1 MRGQKGKRAKRMG
14 EKGTDRVKILRNV
27 SKVEKKRH
35 EQSYIVLTTNLI
47 VCVHKIGMKD
57 IDLFLY

>member
-1 MRGQKGKRAKRMG
+1 MG

-57 IDLFLY
+57 IDLFLYKKPTLYFGSI